1 MNATLH
7 PFVSGVGIDRRSLR
21 PKRPISPPHGDI
33 AVNRSD
39 SPSPWLHRYAVALAC
54 ATLGLVFAGGL
65 VTSKGAGLAVPDWPL
80 SYGTLMPEGWFRA
93 ENVRAEHSHR
103 MIAGTIGLA
112 TLILTIWIWWV
123 EPRRWVRFAA
133 LGALLTVIAQAI
145 LGGLTVLHMLPAP
158 ISVSHALLG
167 QTFFC
172 LTIALAVFTSPAWRK
187 APPTLEP
194 GPGIHL
200 PKLSALFV
208 AAVFIQLFLGA
219 VMRHTES
226 GLALYEFPLSQEGRL
241 IPDTGEIALHNFN
254 IDREFEEVNGER
266 LGLEPVTAGQIWIHF
281 AHRAWALVVVFFGL
295 WCGGRIFRRHAD
307 SGALLFPALFIW
319 ILLTLQIM
327 LGALTVLSLKNP
339 HITTAHVAVGAAIL
353 GLSVLMLLQ
362 STRMVPRPTARK
374 HRIAQRAPSRP
385 REAAL

>member
-1 MNATLH
+1 MNRNT
-7 PFVSGVGIDRRSLR
+7 P
-21 PKRPISPPHGDI
+21 
-33 AVNRSD
+33 
-39 SPSPWLHRYAVALAC
+39 PSPWLHRYAVVLAC

-103 MIAGTIGLA
+103 MIAGTIGIA
-112 TLILTIWIWWV
+112 TLILTIWIWIA
-123 EPRRWVRFAA
+123 EPRRWIRFTA
-133 LGALLTVIAQAI
+133 LGALLAVVTQAV
-145 LGGLTVLHMLPAP
+145 LGGLTVLNMLPAP
-158 ISVSHALLG
+158 LSVSHALLG

-172 LTIALAVFTSPAWRK
+172 LTIGLAVFTSPSWRK
-187 APPTLEP
+187 PPPTLEP
-194 GPGIHL
+194 GRGLHL
-200 PKLSALFV
+200 PKLCFFFV
-208 AAVFIQLFLGA
+208 AVVFIQLFLGA

-241 IPDTGEIALHNFN
+241 IPATDERSLHNFN
-254 IDREFEEVNGER
+254 IEREFSERNGER
-266 LGLEPVTAGQIWIHF
+266 LGLDAVTAGQVWIHF
-281 AHRAWALVVVFFGL
+281 AHRAWALVVVFFGV
-295 WCGGRIFRRHAD
+295 WCGLRIFRRHSD

-319 ILLTLQIM
+319 ILLALQIM

-353 GLSVLMLLQ
+353 GLGVLMTLQ
-362 STRMVPRPTARK
+362 ATRMVPRPSAHPR
-374 HRIAQRAPSRP
+374 RVLRRAPAQP